1 MSSGEVTPCRLSVGV
16 SEVPIIALQHIG
28 AWAVHESISRC
39 IWARGVQSSKI
50 RWSVR
55 VEPYDNSKHKYLWI
69 FNVKLS
75 MLGGIAGEAEEPG
88 DEEYFNLTK
97 VTTET

>member
-1 MSSGEVTPCRLSVGV
+1 MRVSVDAYGRVEFRVLKLGGV
-16 SEVPIIALQHIG
+16 SEWSHMTIANTNTLPF
-28 AWAVHESISRC
+28 
-39 IWARGVQSSKI
+39 RGCI
-50 RWSVR
+50 RWIASDIV
-55 VEPYDNSKHKYLWI
+55 NQGKCSSLWI